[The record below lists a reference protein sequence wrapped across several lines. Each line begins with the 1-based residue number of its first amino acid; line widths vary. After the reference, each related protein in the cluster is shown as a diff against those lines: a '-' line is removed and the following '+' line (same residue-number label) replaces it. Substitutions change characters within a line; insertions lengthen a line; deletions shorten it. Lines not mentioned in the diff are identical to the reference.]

1 MNILINR
8 RAMLQASGGLV
19 VTFTLPCLWAG
30 AQATA
35 QTKSVSIDRVDAFL
49 AVSPDGKVTVYSG
62 KVDLG
67 TGVRTALTQIVAE
80 ELDVP
85 IGQIAVIEG
94 DTALACSAMFL
105 RSQFGMASLLMGAD
119 NKHRSAVS
127 STGRHWR
134 SKSTMRHRPSRPKT
148 TPWSANLCSV
158 STFPTRSLAASLL
171 SRTSSCPACCTA
183 ALFGLRASAAR

>member
-1 MNILINR
+1 MNTIINR

-19 VTFTLPCLWAG
+19 VTFTLPCLWTG

-35 QTKSVSIDRVDAFL
+35 RTKSVSIDRVDAFL

-85 IGQIAVIEG
+85 IGQHRG
-94 DTALACSAMFL
+94 D
-105 RSQFGMASLLMGAD
+105 
-119 NKHRSAVS
+119 
-127 STGRHWR
+127 
-134 SKSTMRHRPSRPKT
+134 
-148 TPWSANLCSV
+148 
-158 STFPTRSLAASLL
+158 
-171 SRTSSCPACCTA
+171 
-183 ALFGLRASAAR
+183 